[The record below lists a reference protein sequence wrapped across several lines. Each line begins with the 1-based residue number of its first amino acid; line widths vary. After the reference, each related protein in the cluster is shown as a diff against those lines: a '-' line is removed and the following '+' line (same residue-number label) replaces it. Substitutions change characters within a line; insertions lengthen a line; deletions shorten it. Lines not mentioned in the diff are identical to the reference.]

1 MEQSGTDITKAS
13 ELLKEG
19 KIVGIPTE
27 TVYGLAADALNAA
40 AVVSIFEAK
49 QRPSFDP
56 LIVHIGAVSQLKQLV
71 GDVSPLQQKLI
82 DKFWPGPLTIIFDK
96 NEIIPDIVTSGLKT
110 VGIRMPQHP
119 ITLKLLRDFDL
130 CLAAPSAN
138 PFGYISPTSADHVI
152 KQLGDKVEYVLDGG
166 PSEIGL
172 ESTIVRCDNH
182 QITVLRL
189 GGLSIDALSDFG
201 VPVVVSDH
209 SSSSPQA
216 PGMLTNHYSPRKKTS
231 YLHSASEIAE
241 NTAVLY
247 FSKESQR
254 AVDRTLS
261 KSGDLREAARNL
273 FKYLRELDELEITEI
288 FVEKA
293 PDNGLGKAINDRL
306 KRATAS

>member
-1 MEQSGTDITKAS
+1 MEKIGQDIRRAA
-13 ELLKEG
+13 ELLQSG

-27 TVYGLAADALNAA
+27 TVYGLAANALDPA

-49 QRPSFDP
+49 QRPAFDP
-56 LIVHIGAVSQLKQLV
+56 LIVHIGDVSKLNQLV
-71 GDVSPLQQKLI
+71 ESVSSLQKKLI
-82 DKFWPGPLTIIFDK
+82 DQFWPGPLTIIFDK
-96 NEIIPDIVTSGLKT
+96 MDIIPDIVTSGLRT

-119 ITLKLLRDFDL
+119 TSLQLLKDFDL

-138 PFGYISPTSADHVI
+138 PFGYISPTSAQHVV
-152 KQLGDKVEYVLDGG
+152 KQLGDQVAYVLDGG

-172 ESTIVRCDNH
+172 ESTIVRCDDN

-189 GGLSIDALSDFG
+189 GGLSIDALSAFG

-231 YLHSASEIAE
+231 YLQSQTKISET
-241 NTAVLY
+241 TAVLY

-254 AVDRTLS
+254 SIDRTLS

-273 FKYLRELDELEITEI
+273 FKYLRELDEMEITEI

-293 PDNGLGKAINDRL
+293 PDEGLGKAINDRL